1 MRDFKLFR
9 NESKYMHTNSV
20 PSSRRNCSDPV
31 ISFQEVAQ
39 PPEALATF
47 SAARVELMMR
57 QHLVLTSY
65 KNKSRHKLG
74 I

>member
-1 MRDFKLFR
+1 MRDFNLFR
-9 NESKYMHTNSV
+9 KGLKYMHTKSV
-20 PSSRRNCSDPV
+20 PLSRRNCSDPV

-47 SAARVELMMR
+47 SAARDELMMR

-65 KNKSRHKLG
+65 KNKSRHKLD